1 MPRLPIPRPGPLSPA
16 QRELLG
22 LGLIALGVFMAFVL
36 YGGWN
41 GGRVGHG
48 LEVGVGW
55 LLGRTRALV
64 PLALC

>member
-1 MPRLPIPRPGPLSPA
+1 MG
-16 QRELLG
+16 
-22 LGLIALGVFMAFVL
+22 FVL
-36 YGGWN
+36 YGGWD

-64 PLALC
+64 PVALC